1 MEDNMVISVI
11 PIGNSRGIRFPKVIL
26 DKFSV
31 KDKINMKITDNE
43 IILTPVK
50 DNPRTGWKEA
60 FDEMHKNKDDTLEY
74 IPDSGELEWEW

>member
-1 MEDNMVISVI
+1 MVISVI

-60 FDEMHKNKDDTLEY
+60 FDEMHKNKDDILEY
-74 IPDSGELEWEW
+74 IPDSGEFEWEW

>member
-1 MEDNMVISVI
+1 MLISVI
-11 PIGNSRGIRFPKVIL
+11 PIGNSRGIRFPKIIL

-50 DNPRTGWKEA
+50 DSPRTVWKEA
-60 FDEMHKNKDDTLEY
+60 FDQMHENKDDILEY